1 MENSFASQSFLGPDS
16 EEILDKVRVAIV
28 GLSGGGSH
36 IVQQLAH
43 VGVGDLLLIDY
54 DRVEHKNLNRM
65 VGASLQDADLAELK
79 TKVMGGVIHRVRPRA
94 NVIECPTRW
103 QESAE
108 LLRDRD
114 VIFGCVDKFSERQQ
128 LEATARR
135 YLIPYIDIGMD
146 VHPVGNGFTVG
157 GQVVLSMPG
166 QPCLRCLGIVSG
178 NRLRQEAAMY
188 GAAGNNPQVVW
199 ANGTLA
205 SLAVGFFVQLLCP
218 WYDSSPQTILR
229 EYDGESHTVTA
240 SNKMIYAQE
249 STCAHYSDV
258 SILGDPLYEPCFK
271 HSSDREPS
279 I

>member
-1 MENSFASQSFLGPDS
+1 MENSFASQSFLGLDS
-16 EEILDKVRVAIV
+16 EEILDKARVAVV

-79 TKVMGGVIHRVRPRA
+79 TKVMADVIHRVRPRA
-94 NVIECPTRW
+94 QVLESPARW

-166 QPCLRCLGIVSG
+166 QPCLRCLGIVSD

-218 WYDSSPQTILR
+218 WHDSSPQTILR
-229 EYDGESHTVTA
+229 EYDGDSHTVSA
-240 SNKMIYAQE
+240 SNKMIYVQDAKC
-249 STCAHYSDV
+249 THYSDV
-258 SILGDPLYEPCFK
+258 SILGDPSYEPLLQTFV
-271 HSSDREPS
+271 
-279 I
+279 